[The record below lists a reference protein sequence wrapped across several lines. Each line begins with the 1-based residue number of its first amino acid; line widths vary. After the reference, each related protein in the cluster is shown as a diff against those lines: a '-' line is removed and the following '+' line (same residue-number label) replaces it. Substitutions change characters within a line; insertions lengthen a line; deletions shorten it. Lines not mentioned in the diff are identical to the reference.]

1 LLSTREVRE
10 MLSVHDRTVRKWV
23 SCGFFPQ
30 PMRLGRVLRWKRSV
44 VEQWIE
50 KQAKQ
55 AGR

>member
-1 LLSTREVRE
+1 